1 MLGLPLLRG
10 FGSAAFRR
18 PAGAAGDATAP
29 TISTVVEVAQGYDPY
44 LFVNRGLVLKA
55 TFSEPMDPL
64 TGTGTRIAV
73 NFGGT
78 TKYCTFSSWSSTTEA
93 LYVYL
98 LDGTEHDEDGLTVS
112 SPIDLNGG
120 TLKDVA
126 GNNATLTF
134 SPPSLSSFRV
144 VLRGLAWGTDFTQGA
159 DAQKLYSVIGNTQI
173 TADVGQ
179 LGSTSGSDADDPTFQ
194 NYGMYFAANH
204 FVKDIGSVGQF
215 DRLCVNNLP
224 WSFHIR
230 VWVDLSVTSNYA
242 IPFNTSD
249 ASGGGGVEFLVN
261 TQFGIMA
268 VSGPWGGH
276 NPEHPPGISSSKWI
290 TISWVCDGAGNVET
304 YADGVSLGSYSYGGV
319 TASGVKASIQRREN
333 APGWQTWL
341 GGQPMKL
348 RCMAFCTVTHSSAE
362 VDAVHDY
369 FAQMANAA

>member
-126 GNNATLTF
+126 GNDATLTF
-134 SPPSLSSFRV
+134 SAPSLSSFRV
-144 VLRGLAWGTDFTQGA
+144 VLRGMVWGTDFTQGA
-159 DAQKLYSVIGNTQI
+159 DAQKLYSAIGNTTI
-173 TADVGQ
+173 TSDTGT
-179 LGSTSGSDADDPTFQ
+179 LGSTTGSDAEDPSFE
-194 NYGMYFAANH
+194 NYGMSFGAGLY
-204 FVKDIGSVGQF
+204 VKDIGSNGQF
-215 DRLCVNNLP
+215 DRLG
-224 WSFHIR
+224 
-230 VWVDLSVTSNYA
+230 
-242 IPFNTSD
+242 NTSLAWSIHFRVRID
-249 ASGGGGVEFLVN
+249 VSVSGAYAQLFNCGNYSTGGGGNFHGYTSAGNLGLTYENPGYASASWNAGL
-261 TQFGIMA
+261 
-268 VSGPWGGH
+268 SGAQWATF
-276 NPEHPPGISSSKWI
+276 SF
-290 TISWVCDGAGNVET
+290 VCAGAGSVKCYVNG
-304 YADGVSLGSYSYGGV
+304 ALISAQSVSVSAAANLKAEIQKANGLGAAWANGMPFR
-319 TASGVKASIQRREN
+319 A
-333 APGWQTWL
+333 
-341 GGQPMKL
+341 
-348 RCMAFCTVTHSSAE
+348 RCIAYCTVEHSADE